1 MPDDDAL
8 QMADDCTARES
19 RLNEWEGEFLSSIE
33 GKLWCDLSEKQRAK
47 LESIWERVTANG

>member
-1 MPDDDAL
+1 MEDDAI
-8 QMADDCTARES
+8 QMIDDCEARES
-19 RLNEWEGEFLSSIE
+19 QLSEWEYEFISSIE